1 MCTHIPSLLDLPLTP
16 PQSQPS
22 RSPQNTELGFL
33 SIQKVPTGYLFYTRQ
48 CTYINPNLPIHP
60 PPSVPR
66 CPFSTSPWFFWSF
79 LQLLPLSL
87 SWVGCLSPFH
97 LFLLE
102 LYLASSLQHVSVTSF
117 CLTCFFYF
125 VEVVL
130 YLPAVHSPC
139 VTRPKCCN
147 VCSCEGLFFAA
158 CYVGGLVSLAG
169 HLCGGCRLLV
179 GGTGSWSGWL
189 WNP

>member
-33 SIQKVPTGYLFYTRQ
+33 SIQQVPTGYLFYTRQ

-125 VEVVL
+125 VFSTDSLVTCPDFDKVAFCRSCPVPPSST
-130 YLPAVHSPC
+130 LP
-139 VTRPKCCN
+139 
-147 VCSCEGLFFAA
+147 SC
-158 CYVGGLVSLAG
+158 
-169 HLCGGCRLLV
+169 HQ
-179 GGTGSWSGWL
+179 T
-189 WNP
+189 